1 MPDAKKWW
9 TRDAWK
15 SCPMDS
21 GRKKMWFG
29 DAKRHY
35 EHRRQTPQKIL
46 NGRWTPAKLPPRTPD
61 AKPIPPP
68 LSLKLFPHWTLT
80 IKFIWF
86 CPAAY
91 RSFVHFSSSSCFW
104 TNARVHNKNRQ
115 LRLITCLHNPEAMS
129 HENFRKYCHSW
140 YCYLLSFHPRKFIF

>member
-1 MPDAKKWW
+1 MSA
-9 TRDAWK
+9 
-15 SCPMDS
+15 SNF
-21 GRKKMWFG
+21 GRPNFQNIFVIPKHIRNSISHEWISFF
-29 DAKRHY
+29 
-35 EHRRQTPQKIL
+35 QKIHL
-46 NGRWTPAKLPPRTPD
+46 QFDPCFLLQKLWET
-61 AKPIPPP
+61 
-68 LSLKLFPHWTLT
+68 KLFPHWTLT

-140 YCYLLSFHPRKFIF
+140 YCYLLSFHPRKFIFNSLAYFKLQFA